1 MSLPYPALPQTLA
14 EATTLPMA
22 GNELDWRT
30 AFAQLSALHEA
41 QRRQAA
47 RTVHDRVA
55 QAFAAIKMS
64 AYLCLA
70 EDDPQLVRQDL
81 QQIMA
86 LAAKTAQEVRS
97 LEQSLRP
104 PQLDSVGLESALRAE
119 IEHRFNDATGIVP
132 ELYIQPLPQSP
143 SPEVAI
149 GCVRVLQCLLDG
161 ICSRPV
167 PTRLTVS
174 LQGSDDTSFV
184 VQAQV
189 VRQTEQNEQL
199 GPDVVWFPLAQAM
212 ALCVGGVLTT
222 EEDDTQQTLHL
233 SLPYRQPDASST
245 A

>member
-1 MSLPYPALPQTLA
+1 MSLPYPALPQALA
-14 EATTLPMA
+14 EANTLPTA
-22 GNELDWRT
+22 RNEPDWRA

-81 QQIMA
+81 QQIMT

-104 PQLDSVGLESALRAE
+104 PQLDSVGLESALRVE

-132 ELYIQPLPQSP
+132 ELHIQPLPQSP

-149 GCVRVLQCLLDG
+149 GCVRILQCLFDG
-161 ICSRPV
+161 ISAHPA
-167 PTRLTVS
+167 PTRLTMS
-174 LQGSDDTSFV
+174 LQGSDEASFV
-184 VQAQV
+184 VQVQIGRPA
-189 VRQTEQNEQL
+189 EQNEQS
-199 GPDVVWFPLAQAM
+199 GPDVVWLPLAQAM
-212 ALCVGGVLTT
+212 AVCVGGVLTT
-222 EEDDTQQTLHL
+222 EEEYAQQTLHL
-233 SLPYRQPDASST
+233 SLPYRHHEVSST